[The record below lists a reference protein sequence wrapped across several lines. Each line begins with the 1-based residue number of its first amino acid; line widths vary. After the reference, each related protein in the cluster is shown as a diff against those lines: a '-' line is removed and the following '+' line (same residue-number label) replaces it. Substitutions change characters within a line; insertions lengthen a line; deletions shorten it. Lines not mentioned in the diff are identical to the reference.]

1 MEWENKMKKGFSL
14 IEMLVAMTIT
24 CIILGITI
32 TQFVIQRRHIDM
44 QEMQIKLDRDTRLSL
59 IFTGKEMREI
69 GLDPKRTH
77 SFGITAGNVN
87 ALSYLIDRDQDGVVD
102 AADNGNIYLNG
113 DTLVFNND
121 DILANVIGLN
131 FSYFD
136 KGGNEILVFPIN
148 EEVSP
153 GFFAGTVAMIEVR
166 LTAEIRD
173 IRGKLI
179 ARSEQTSQ
187 FERKNR

>member
-24 CIILGITI
+24 CIILAITV
-32 TQFVIQRRHIDM
+32 TQFVLQRKHIYM

-59 IFTGKEMREI
+59 IFIGKEMREI

-87 ALSYLIDRDQDGVVD
+87 ALNYLIDRDQDGVLD
-102 AADNGNIYLNG
+102 AADSGNIYLNG

-121 DILANVIGLN
+121 DILPNVIGLN
-131 FSYFD
+131 FSYIE

-153 GFFAGTVAMIEVR
+153 GFFADTVTMIEVR
-166 LTAEIRD
+166 LTTEMRD
-173 IRGKLI
+173 MRRKLI

>member
-24 CIILGITI
+24 CIILAITV
-32 TQFVIQRRHIDM
+32 TQFVLQRKHIYM

-59 IFTGKEMREI
+59 IFIGKEMREI
-69 GLDPKRTH
+69 GLDPKRRH
-77 SFGITAGNVN
+77 SFGITTGNVN
-87 ALSYLIDRDQDGVVD
+87 ALNYLIDRDQDGVVD
-102 AADNGNIYLNG
+102 AADIGNIYLNG

-121 DILANVIGLN
+121 DILPNVIGLN
-131 FSYFD
+131 FSYFE

-153 GFFAGTVAMIEVR
+153 GFFADTVTMIEVR
-166 LTAEIRD
+166 LTTEMRD
-173 IRGKLI
+173 VRGKLI

>member
-24 CIILGITI
+24 CIILAITV
-32 TQFVIQRRHIDM
+32 TQFVLQRKHIYM

-59 IFTGKEMREI
+59 IFIGKEMREI
-69 GLDPKRTH
+69 GLDPKRRH

-87 ALSYLIDRDQDGVVD
+87 ALNYLIDRDQDGVVD
-102 AADNGNIYLNG
+102 AADIGNIYLNG

-121 DILANVIGLN
+121 DILPNVIRLN
-131 FSYFD
+131 FSYFE

-153 GFFAGTVAMIEVR
+153 GFFADTVTMIEVR
-166 LTAEIRD
+166 LTTEMRD
-173 IRGKLI
+173 VRGKLI

>member
-24 CIILGITI
+24 CIILAITV
-32 TQFVIQRRHIDM
+32 TQFVLQRKHIYM

-59 IFTGKEMREI
+59 IFIGKEMREI
-69 GLDPKRTH
+69 GLDPKRRH

-87 ALSYLIDRDQDGVVD
+87 ALNYLIDRDQDGVVD
-102 AADNGNIYLNG
+102 AADIGNIYLNG

-121 DILANVIGLN
+121 DILPNVIGLN
-131 FSYFD
+131 FSYFE

-153 GFFAGTVAMIEVR
+153 GFFADTVTMIEVL
-166 LTAEIRD
+166 LTTEMRD
-173 IRGKLI
+173 VRGKLI

>member
-1 MEWENKMKKGFSL
+1 MEWENKMRKGFSL

-24 CIILGITI
+24 CIILAITV
-32 TQFVIQRRHIDM
+32 TQLVLQRKHIYM

-59 IFTGKEMREI
+59 IFMGKEMREI
-69 GLDPKRTH
+69 GLDPKRRH

-87 ALSYLIDRDQDGVVD
+87 ALNYLIDRDQDGVVD

-121 DILANVIGLN
+121 DILPNVIGLN
-131 FSYFD
+131 FSYFE

-153 GFFAGTVAMIEVR
+153 GFFASTVAMIEVR
-166 LTAEIRD
+166 LTTEMRD
-173 IRGKLI
+173 MRGKLI

>member
-24 CIILGITI
+24 CIILAITV
-32 TQFVIQRRHIDM
+32 TQFVLQRKHIYM

-59 IFTGKEMREI
+59 IFIGKEMREI
-69 GLDPKRTH
+69 GLDPKRRH

-87 ALSYLIDRDQDGVVD
+87 ALNYLIDRDQDGVVD
-102 AADNGNIYLNG
+102 AADIGNIYLNG

-121 DILANVIGLN
+121 DILPNVIGLN
-131 FSYFD
+131 FSYFE

-153 GFFAGTVAMIEVR
+153 GFFASTVAMIEVR
-166 LTAEIRD
+166 LTTEMRD

>member
-24 CIILGITI
+24 CIILAITV
-32 TQFVIQRRHIDM
+32 TQFVLQRKHIYM

-59 IFTGKEMREI
+59 IFIGKEMREI
-69 GLDPKRTH
+69 GLDPKRRH

-87 ALSYLIDRDQDGVVD
+87 DLNYLIDRDQDGVVD

-121 DILANVIGLN
+121 DILPNVIGLN
-131 FSYFD
+131 FSYFE

-153 GFFAGTVAMIEVR
+153 GFFADTVTMIEVR
-166 LTAEIRD
+166 LTTEMRD
-173 IRGKLI
+173 VRGKLI

>member
-14 IEMLVAMTIT
+14 IEMLVAMSIT
-24 CIILGITI
+24 CIILAITV
-32 TQFVIQRRHIDM
+32 TQFVLQRKHIYM

-59 IFTGKEMREI
+59 IFIGKEMREI
-69 GLDPKRTH
+69 GLDPKRRH

-87 ALSYLIDRDQDGVVD
+87 ALNYLIDRDQDGVVD
-102 AADNGNIYLNG
+102 AADIGNIYLNG

-121 DILANVIGLN
+121 DILPNVIGLN
-131 FSYFD
+131 FSYFE

-153 GFFAGTVAMIEVR
+153 GFFASTVAMIEVR
-166 LTAEIRD
+166 LTTEMRD

>member
-24 CIILGITI
+24 CIILAITV
-32 TQFVIQRRHIDM
+32 TQFALQRKHIYM

-59 IFTGKEMREI
+59 IFMGKEMREI
-69 GLDPKRTH
+69 GLDPKRRH
-77 SFGITAGNVN
+77 SFGITAGNDS

-113 DTLVFNND
+113 DILVFNND
-121 DILANVIGLN
+121 DILPNVIGLN
-131 FSYFD
+131 FSYFE

-153 GFFAGTVAMIEVR
+153 GFFASTVAMIEVR
-166 LTAEIRD
+166 LTTEMRD

>member
-1 MEWENKMKKGFSL
+1 
-14 IEMLVAMTIT
+14 
-24 CIILGITI
+24 
-32 TQFVIQRRHIDM
+32 
-44 QEMQIKLDRDTRLSL
+44 
-59 IFTGKEMREI
+59 MREI
-69 GLDPKRTH
+69 GLDPKRRH

-87 ALSYLIDRDQDGVVD
+87 ALNYLIDRDQDGVVD
-102 AADNGNIYLNG
+102 AADIGNIYLNG

-121 DILANVIGLN
+121 DILPNVIGLN
-131 FSYFD
+131 FSYFE

-153 GFFAGTVAMIEVR
+153 GFFADTVTMIEVR
-166 LTAEIRD
+166 LTTEMRD
-173 IRGKLI
+173 VRGKLI

>member
-24 CIILGITI
+24 CIILAITV
-32 TQFVIQRRHIDM
+32 TQFVLQRKHIYM

-59 IFTGKEMREI
+59 IFIGKEMREI
-69 GLDPKRTH
+69 GLDPKRRH

-87 ALSYLIDRDQDGVVD
+87 ALNYLIDRDQDGVVD
-102 AADNGNIYLNG
+102 AADIGNIYLNS

-121 DILANVIGLN
+121 DILPNVIGLN
-131 FSYFD
+131 FSYFE

-153 GFFAGTVAMIEVR
+153 GFFADTVTMIEVR
-166 LTAEIRD
+166 LTTEMRD
-173 IRGKLI
+173 VRGKLI

>member
-24 CIILGITI
+24 CIILAITV
-32 TQFVIQRRHIDM
+32 TQFVLQRKHIYM

-59 IFTGKEMREI
+59 IFIGKEMREI
-69 GLDPKRTH
+69 GLDPKRRH

-87 ALSYLIDRDQDGVVD
+87 ALNYLIDRDQDGVVD
-102 AADNGNIYLNG
+102 AADIGNIYLNG

-121 DILANVIGLN
+121 DILPNVIGLN
-131 FSYFD
+131 FSYFE

-153 GFFAGTVAMIEVR
+153 GFFADTVTMIEVR
-166 LTAEIRD
+166 LTTEMRD
-173 IRGKLI
+173 VREKLI

>member
-24 CIILGITI
+24 SIILAITV
-32 TQFVIQRRHIDM
+32 TQFVLQRKHIYM

-59 IFTGKEMREI
+59 IFIGKEMREI
-69 GLDPKRTH
+69 GLDPKRRH

-87 ALSYLIDRDQDGVVD
+87 ALNYLIDRDQDGVVD
-102 AADNGNIYLNG
+102 AADIGNIYLNG

-121 DILANVIGLN
+121 DILPNVIGLN
-131 FSYFD
+131 FSYFE

-153 GFFAGTVAMIEVR
+153 GFFADTVTMIEVR
-166 LTAEIRD
+166 LTTEMRD
-173 IRGKLI
+173 VRGKLI

>member
-24 CIILGITI
+24 CIILAITV
-32 TQFVIQRRHIDM
+32 TQFVLQRKHIYM

-59 IFTGKEMREI
+59 IFIGKEMREI
-69 GLDPKRTH
+69 GLDPKRRH

-87 ALSYLIDRDQDGVVD
+87 ALNYLIDRDQDGVVD
-102 AADNGNIYLNG
+102 AADIGNIYLNS

-121 DILANVIGLN
+121 DILPNVIGLN
-131 FSYFD
+131 FSYFE

-153 GFFAGTVAMIEVR
+153 GFFADTVTMIEIR
-166 LTAEIRD
+166 LTTEMRD
-173 IRGKLI
+173 VRGKLI

>member
-24 CIILGITI
+24 CIILAITV
-32 TQFVIQRRHIDM
+32 TQFVLQRKHIYM

-59 IFTGKEMREI
+59 IFIGKEMREI
-69 GLDPKRTH
+69 GLDPKRRH
-77 SFGITAGNVN
+77 SFGITVGNVN
-87 ALSYLIDRDQDGVVD
+87 ALNYLIDRDQDGVVD
-102 AADNGNIYLNG
+102 ATDSGNIYLNG

-121 DILANVIGLN
+121 NILPNVIRLN
-131 FSYFD
+131 FSYIE

-153 GFFAGTVAMIEVR
+153 GFFADTVAMIEVR
-166 LTAEIRD
+166 LTTEMRD
-173 IRGKLI
+173 MRGKLI

>member
-24 CIILGITI
+24 CIILAITV
-32 TQFVIQRRHIDM
+32 TQFVLQRKHIYM

-59 IFTGKEMREI
+59 IFIGKEMREI
-69 GLDPKRTH
+69 GLDPKRRH

-87 ALSYLIDRDQDGVVD
+87 ALNYLIDRDQDGVVD
-102 AADNGNIYLNG
+102 AADIGNIYLNG

-121 DILANVIGLN
+121 DILPNVIGLN
-131 FSYFD
+131 FSYFE

-153 GFFAGTVAMIEVR
+153 GFFASTVAMIEVR
-166 LTAEIRD
+166 LTTEMRD
-173 IRGKLI
+173 VRGKLI